1 MRFRNFTATSMPE
14 ALRMVRHELGE
25 NAIIVSSQK
34 IGNSNQ
40 VQVVAAVEHEPHPLP
55 QIVEETQIED
65 QQDPYD
71 VILTYL
77 ERHGMPAQLSSK
89 ILRASTLIATD
100 NPVIALA
107 SALDRFFFFSD
118 LNLKHTDKPF
128 MFVGPPGTGKTI
140 TIAKIAARA
149 VIAHETLHVLTTD
162 TLKAGGVEQLGFLTK
177 LMGLELKAV
186 SSPVELCVNINHIK
200 ERNPNILIDT
210 GAVNPYDPRE
220 LAELQNFI
228 EAVDALPILVLPAGG
243 DTGEMIDIV
252 NAFVGIGVEKII
264 ISRVDVTKRLGSIL
278 MAIDTHQIALT
289 EISISPLIAE
299 GLTPIT
305 PVSLAKL
312 LLSDPS
318 QLIHQAREI
327 K

>member
-1 MRFRNFTATSMPE
+1 MRFRNFTAPSMTD
-14 ALRMVRHELGE
+14 ALRLVRNEMGE

-34 IGNSNQ
+34 VGNSNE

-55 QIVEETQIED
+55 QVLEEQPAPDHE
-65 QQDPYD
+65 DPYE

-89 ILRASTLIATD
+89 LLRASTLVATES
-100 NPVIALA
+100 PIIALA

-118 LNLKHTDKPF
+118 LNLKNIDKPI

-140 TIAKIAARA
+140 TVAKIAARA
-149 VIAHETLHVLTTD
+149 VLAQDPIHVLTTD
-162 TLKAGGVEQLGFLTK
+162 TLKAGGIEQLGFLTK
-177 LMGLELKAV
+177 LMGLDLKSV
-186 SSPVELCVNINHIK
+186 SSPVELCATLNQMNKKH
-200 ERNPNILIDT
+200 PNVLIDT
-210 GAVNPYDPRE
+210 GAINPYHPKE
-220 LAELQNFI
+220 LAELQNYI
-228 EAVDALPILVLPAGG
+228 EAVDAVPVLVLPAGG

-252 NAFVGIGVEKII
+252 NAFVGVGVQKII

-318 QLIHQAREI
+318 QLIHEAKEI
-327 K
+327 R